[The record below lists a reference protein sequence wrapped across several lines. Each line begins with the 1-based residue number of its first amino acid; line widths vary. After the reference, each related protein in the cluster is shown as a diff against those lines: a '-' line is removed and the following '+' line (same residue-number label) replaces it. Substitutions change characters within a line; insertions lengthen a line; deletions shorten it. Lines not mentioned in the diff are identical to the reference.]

1 MVDLS
6 IILPVYNH
14 APYIKQAI
22 DSILMQKV
30 NFTYEVLIGEDC
42 STDNSCEIL
51 AIEFSHFLPR
61 KEYGR

>member
-22 DSILMQKV
+22 DSVLMQKV

-42 STDNSCEIL
+42 STDNSREIL
-51 AIEFSHFLPR
+51 
-61 KEYGR
+61 KK